1 MAGIKQG
8 MVTGANAKIKAF
20 GKTLA
25 FCSDVSYNVT
35 VQTIPVEAIGRYEV
49 ITNEP
54 VAYMVDGSFSVI
66 RYTKL
71 ASDANIPTVS
81 ATGSAIGDM
90 LDADSNEGGNAEAHM
105 NPKELMN
112 SYTFD
117 MDVFQKTDSDQED
130 VFKVKDCRITRRSMS
145 LNKRGIYV
153 DNYAFVGI
161 FAGDGDG
168 TQISN
173 TPGIGTDGGTGS

>member
-1 MAGIKQG
+1 MAGVKQG

-20 GKTLA
+20 DKTLA

-35 VQTIPVEAIGRYEV
+35 VQTIPVEAMGRYEV

-66 RYTKL
+66 RYTNL
-71 ASDANIPTVS
+71 ANEADIPTTS
-81 ATGSAIGDM
+81 TSGNAIKDM
-90 LDADSNEGGNAEAHM
+90 LDSGSSVGGNAEHHM
-105 NPKELMN
+105 NPKEIID

-117 MDVFQKTDSDQED
+117 LEIFQKQNDSNETE
-130 VFKVKDCRITRRSMS
+130 VFRIKDCRITRRSMS

-153 DNYAFVGI
+153 DNYAFVGVL
-161 FAGDGDG
+161 AGDETA
-168 TQISN
+168 TQISY
-173 TPGIGTDGGTGS
+173 TPGIGIDGQ